1 MTVND
6 MRLIDAD
13 KLERHEADTY
23 GAVEDVVYAEDIDN
37 APTIDA
43 VPVRHGKWVWDERFA
58 DYTCSEC
65 HNWDLKTPN
74 FCSNCGADMRGEKN
88 G

>member
-1 MTVND
+1 

-23 GAVEDVVYAEDIDN
+23 GAVEDVVYAEDIDS

-43 VPVRHGKWVWDERFA
+43 VPVVRCFQCKHYAKSMMWCAHEEGLACPDKMD
-58 DYTCSEC
+58 
-65 HNWDLKTPN
+65 
-74 FCSNCGADMRGEKN
+74 FCSYGERKEAE
-88 G
+88 GK